1 MCAILSDDRI
11 NQLQACVSDL
21 QKIVF
26 DIGFQRTCL
35 SLGQQTME
43 NSMSEFSKL
52 DETGLLDNI
61 DDDVYDALQN
71 MAIQESRL
79 WYGKSEVSVDYES
92 AIKRLLE
99 LTIQLQHCILYMGRL
114 NELSSD
120 LEELHSCAGD
130 WRDGVLELLN
140 NAEIS
145 NCDEDDDL
153 DSDAVCDDFL
163 S

>member
-1 MCAILSDDRI
+1 MYAILSDARI

-21 QKIVF
+21 KKIVL
-26 DIGFQRTCL
+26 DTDFQRTCL
-35 SLGQQTME
+35 SLGRQTME
-43 NSMSEFSKL
+43 SPMNQFFEI

-79 WYGKSEVSVDYES
+79 WYGKSEVSVDYKS

-120 LEELHSCAGD
+120 LEELHSCVGD
-130 WRDGVLELLN
+130 WRDDVLELLDK
-140 NAEIS
+140 AEIS

>member
-35 SLGQQTME
+35 SLGQQTIE

-61 DDDVYDALQN
+61 DDDVYDALQD

-79 WYGKSEVSVDYES
+79 WYGKSEVSVDYKS

-130 WRDGVLELLN
+130 WRDGVLELLDK
-140 NAEIS
+140 AEIS

>member
-43 NSMSEFSKL
+43 NSISEFSKL

-79 WYGKSEVSVDYES
+79 WYGKSEVSVDYKS

-99 LTIQLQHCILYMGRL
+99 LTIQLQHCILYIGRL

-120 LEELHSCAGD
+120 LEELHSCVGD
-130 WRDGVLELLN
+130 WRDGVLELLDKT
-140 NAEIS
+140 EIS
-145 NCDEDDDL
+145 NCDENDDPIP
-153 DSDAVCDDFL
+153 DAVCDDFL